1 MHLRRRRNLLLI
13 TILLGAA
20 VLSWWLLSEVQLSGE
35 AEDRARVHRP
45 DFFLD
50 DFILLAM
57 DETGQPKHRIQ
68 GTHLEHYPDD
78 DTAEVDEPYMEIY
91 RPQAPDWQISAR
103 FAWIGPA
110 GEQVRLQRE
119 VVVERVATPEVAPMT
134 MLTEELLA
142 LPDAEYVETDL
153 PVKFLGTGWDVTA
166 IGMRGWLGEGRMELL
181 SEVRGVH
188 EPRKP

>member
-1 MHLRRRRNLLLI
+1 MHLRRRRNFLLVVS
-13 TILLGAA
+13 LLGAA

-35 AEDRARVHRP
+35 AEDRAQVHRP

-50 DFILLAM
+50 DFILRVM
-57 DETGQPKHRIQ
+57 DETGRLKHRVE
-68 GTHLEHYPDD
+68 GTRLVHYPDD
-78 DTAEVDEPYMEIY
+78 DSAEVDDPHMEIY
-91 RPQAPDWQISAR
+91 RPEAPDWQIRAL

-119 VVVERVATPEVAPMT
+119 VVVERVATADVAPMT

-142 LPDAEYVETDL
+142 LPDDEYVETDL
-153 PVKFLGTGWDVTA
+153 PVTFLGTGWNVQA
-166 IGMRGWLGEGRMELL
+166 VGMRGWLGEGRMELL

>member
-1 MHLRRRRNLLLI
+1 MYLRRRRNLLLLVL
-13 TILLGAA
+13 LLGAA
-20 VLSWWLLSEVQLSGE
+20 VLSWWLLSQVRISGE
-35 AEDRARVHRP
+35 VEDRAQVHRP

-50 DFILLAM
+50 DFILRVM
-57 DETGQPKHRIQ
+57 DEAGRPKHKVE
-68 GTHLEHYPDD
+68 GTRLVHYPDD
-78 DTAEVDEPYMEIY
+78 DTAEVDDPYMEIY

-103 FAWIGPA
+103 FAWIGPG

-119 VVVERVATPEVAPMT
+119 VVVERVAEADVAPMT

-142 LPDAEYVETDL
+142 LPDDEYVETDL
-153 PVKFLGTGWDVTA
+153 PVRFLGTGWDVTA

-188 EPRKP
+188 EPRK